1 MDRISNRL
9 LLKYKLVAK
18 EASKE
23 SKLENNNE
31 EKNELDELA
40 RDFN

>member
-18 EASKE
+18 ETSKE
-23 SKLENNNE
+23 SKLENSNE

>member
-1 MDRISNRL
+1 MERISNRL
-9 LLKYKLVAK
+9 LLKYKLVVK
-18 EASKE
+18 ETPKE
-23 SKLENNNE
+23 SRQENNNE